1 MTAQQQNGCDV
12 QVLFNRAIA
21 LTEQAGQNI
30 HTTVEQATKYI
41 GEAIAPIANHSAVQ
55 TISKIPGLNWLLLW
69 MGQVDTDKAAADV
82 ARLRTQHPM
91 EDDGEI
97 AQRVVDNMAMQ
108 AGRVG
113 VLTNIVPS
121 VALALLAVDLVAV
134 TKLQAEMVYRIAAA
148 YGFDIN
154 DPVRRGEVIA
164 IYMLSFSTGTPLKTG
179 LSFLEVVPV
188 VGVAIGASSDAVLLY
203 ALGIVARQFYETKR
217 ASRQAPSPVTSASS
231 VPSLN

>member
-1 MTAQQQNGCDV
+1 MTAQQQNVCDV
-12 QVLFNRAIA
+12 QAMFTRAIA
-21 LTEQAGQNI
+21 FTEQAGQNV
-30 HTTVEQATKYI
+30 HATVEQATKYI

-55 TISKIPGLNWLLLW
+55 TMSKIPGLNWLLLW

-82 ARLRTQHPM
+82 ARLRAQHPM
-91 EDDGEI
+91 EGDADI

-113 VLTNIVPS
+113 LLTNIVPS

-148 YGFDIN
+148 YGFDVT

-164 IYMLSFSTGTPLKTG
+164 IYALSFGTGTPLKAG

-188 VGVAIGASSDAVLLY
+188 VGAAIGASSDAILLY
-203 ALGIVARQFYETKR
+203 ALGIAARQFYEAKR
-217 ASRQAPSPVTSASS
+217 TSRQATSA
-231 VPSLN
+231 PD